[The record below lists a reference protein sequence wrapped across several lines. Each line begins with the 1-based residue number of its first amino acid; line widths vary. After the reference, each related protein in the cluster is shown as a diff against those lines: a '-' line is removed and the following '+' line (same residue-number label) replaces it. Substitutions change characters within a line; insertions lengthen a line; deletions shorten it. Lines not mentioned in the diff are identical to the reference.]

1 MQMIQD
7 KERQINELKAKLELQ
22 QRNEQEINR
31 QIEIAEMARLRN
43 QTNGT
48 ASGND

>member
-43 QTNGT
+43 QTSGT